1 MPFMYMSFLR
11 KLRRGIL
18 AVATLGLGEIRFP
31 KRIRRPPPPT
41 PISIPNF
48 KYPRN
53 IFSYLMSQSAK
64 YKITFTTPNG
74 QSGNVTMPPNEPA
87 PAETPSIS
95 STAAPT
101 SPPEATTRPAF
112 STGLTTPPVSTTA
125 QTVQTEGS
133 RRVLSTPY
141 VSPGVPPFWVAAIWA
156 MTFVDE
162 IGPIEDYETLKLFYN
177 TVAEKID
184 QIMGDG
190 SNGEKNAGALIYFC
204 TVTSILFRPLTIT
217 NFTYNYLNANFPK
230 IFNDINNET
239 NSISGS
245 SNYTKFIM
253 VNYYAKHAADIL
265 KKNGYPG
272 NGYIPTTEQHVIKYA
287 VPTIMRDIV
296 SLLMDRPALTG
307 L

>member
-1 MPFMYMSFLR
+1 MGFMYMGGRHSHSGHPLH
-11 KLRRGIL
+11 LRRTRHSPQI
-18 AVATLGLGEIRFP
+18 P
-31 KRIRRPPPPT
+31 S
-41 PISIPNF
+41 ISIPNF
-48 KYPRN
+48 KYPTN

-64 YKITFTTPNG
+64 YKITFTTPDG
-74 QSGNVTMPPNEPA
+74 QSGNITMPPNEPA
-87 PAETPSIS
+87 PAESQSIS

-101 SPPEATTRPAF
+101 SSPEATTRPAF
-112 STGLTTPPVSTTA
+112 STGLTTPPVSTT
-125 QTVQTEGS
+125 VQTEGS
-133 RRVLSTPY
+133 RIVLSTPY
-141 VSPGVPPFWVAAIWA
+141 VSPGIPPFWVAAIWA
-156 MTFVDE
+156 MTFVNE
-162 IGPIEDYETLKLFYN
+162 IGPIEDYETLILFYN
-177 TVAEKID
+177 TVAEKIG

-230 IFNDINNET
+230 IFNDVNNET

-265 KKNGYPG
+265 KNNGYPSLRFRSQRFG
-272 NGYIPTTEQHVIKYA
+272 YSGGYIPTTEQHVIKYA
-287 VPTIMRDIV
+287 VPTIMRGIV
-296 SLLMDRPALTG
+296 SLLNDRSALTG

>member
-1 MPFMYMSFLR
+1 MYMGARHSHSGHPLH
-11 KLRRGIL
+11 LRR
-18 AVATLGLGEIRFP
+18 
-31 KRIRRPPPPT
+31 RRHLPQLPS
-41 PISIPNF
+41 ISIPNF
-48 KYPRN
+48 NYPRN

-64 YKITFTTPNG
+64 YKITFTTPDS

-87 PAETPSIS
+87 PAETQSIS

-101 SPPEATTRPAF
+101 SIPEATTRPAF
-112 STGLTTPPVSTTA
+112 STGLTTPPVSTT
-125 QTVQTEGS
+125 VQTEES
-133 RRVLSTPY
+133 KRVLSTPY

-162 IGPIEDYETLKLFYN
+162 IGPIEDYETLKLFYK
-177 TVAEKID
+177 TVAEKIA

-190 SNGEKNAGALIYFC
+190 SNGEKNVGALIYFC
-204 TVTSILFRPLTIT
+204 TVTSILFRPLTIK

-253 VNYYAKHAADIL
+253 VNYYAKQAADIL
-265 KKNGYPG
+265 KNNGYPR
-272 NGYIPTTEQHVIKYA
+272 NGYIPTNEQHVIKYA

-296 SLLMDRPALTG
+296 SLLNDRQALTG